1 MAGKAVKGTI
11 VISGASTGI
20 GRACAVRFASLGF
33 RVIAGV
39 RSQATGEALAASA
52 PGVEA
57 VLLDVTDAGTIQ
69 SVAES
74 LDGEPLSGLINNAG
88 IAAAGPLELLPV
100 DAWRKQFEVNVI
112 GLAAVTKAFLPHL
125 RRGKGRIVNVG
136 SIAGRSALP
145 GSSAYD
151 SSKFAV
157 EAMTDALRM
166 ELHPFGI
173 RVAVIEPGAVA
184 TDIWEKSVREL
195 DELEGPP
202 DRRDL
207 YGRLIARIREEM
219 IASSGKALP
228 PQAVVKRIEH
238 AMTARWPKT
247 RYVVGSDARF
257 WLLLNL
263 LPDTWRDRIILSGL
277 K

>member
-1 MAGKAVKGTI
+1 VAQVKGTV

-39 RSQATGEALAASA
+39 RSQATREALAASA

-57 VLLDVTDAGTIQ
+57 MLLDVTDAGAIQ
-69 SVAES
+69 SVAEA

-100 DAWRKQFEVNVI
+100 DAWRKLFEVNVI

-151 SSKFAV
+151 SSKFSV

-184 TDIWEKSVREL
+184 TDLWEKSVREL
-195 DELEGPP
+195 DELEGPQ

-207 YGRLIARIREEM
+207 YRRLIARIREEM

-228 PQAVVKRIEH
+228 PEAVVKRIEH

>member
-1 MAGKAVKGTI
+1 VAQVKGTV

-57 VLLDVTDAGTIQ
+57 MLLDVTDAGAIQ
-69 SVAES
+69 SVAEA

-100 DAWRKQFEVNVI
+100 DAWRKLFEVNVI

-184 TDIWEKSVREL
+184 TGIWEKSVREL
-195 DELEGPP
+195 DKLEGPQ

-207 YGRLIARIREEM
+207 YRRLIARIREEM

-228 PQAVVKRIEH
+228 PEAVVMRIEH
-238 AMTARWPKT
+238 AMIARSPKT